1 VTEAHHA
8 LQPKE
13 KPMIEARNLTKRY
26 GETTAVSDLT
36 FTVKP
41 GIVTG
46 FLGPNEAVT
55 SHRTPEPSDSR
66 GS

>member
-1 VTEAHHA
+1 
-8 LQPKE
+8 
-13 KPMIEARNLTKRY
+13 MIEARNLTKRY